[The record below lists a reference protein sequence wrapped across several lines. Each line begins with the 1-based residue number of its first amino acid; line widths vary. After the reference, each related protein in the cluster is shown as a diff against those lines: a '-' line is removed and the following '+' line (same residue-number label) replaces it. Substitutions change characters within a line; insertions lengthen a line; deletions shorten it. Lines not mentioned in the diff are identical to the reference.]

1 MRDNLVLSGEREGAA
16 DAAQRLF
23 LPLWSSV
30 AALSAPTPPA
40 RRSLSCSKINFLFR
54 SRYFLSSSLTTAIS
68 AKPWCLCALKKSPH
82 TDAAVAE
89 SEHRSQPRTVHK
101 SGAETSSAPP
111 PGVLGTPAT
120 FRRLSTAA
128 GAVPCWDGPA
138 EHTEIFSRQLHTLQ
152 CLVLLP
158 SKKPVLIPA
167 AFLESHSWIAP
178 KLPPALPCRSCG
190 GFAAGAS
197 LQGNLP
203 GLQRTVPLSSDP
215 FPTGQRPGAGMEIPT
230 AASPGPAR
238 RLKPIC
244 PATEG
249 SLRMLH

>member
-138 EHTEIFSRQLHTLQ
+138 EHTDIQQAAAHLA
-152 CLVLLP
+152 VLG
-158 SKKPVLIPA
+158 A
-167 AFLESHSWIAP
+167 AP
-178 KLPPALPCRSCG
+178 KQKARAYPSSLPRKSLMDRAQAASCPPVQELW
-190 GFAAGAS
+190 GFCCWSLAAG
-197 LQGNLP
+197 QP
-203 GLQRTVPLSSDP
+203 PR
-215 FPTGQRPGAGMEIPT
+215 
-230 AASPGPAR
+230 AAAD
-238 RLKPIC
+238 
-244 PATEG
+244 G
-249 SLRMLH
+249 SALV